1 MTRLYL
7 SATLACIG
15 SMLTAW
21 RLIPESLRSP
31 GYRWLAAWY
40 AVAPVFVWLA
50 PVIAWPVARDEWL
63 IVRTSE
69 IAARD
74 GARRVTQL
82 LAVLCVVVLTA
93 CTSASRDATL
103 AASHLVAL
111 QDQYQHA
118 AAIYERHIDTVPE
131 PRRAEVQRAWAVVEL
146 LYDRLQ
152 TGDLPAI
159 AEALALY
166 EIARPAW
173 RELRAEA
180 VALIDSGQ
188 IA

>member
-1 MTRLYL
+1 MRT
-7 SATLACIG
+7 I
-15 SMLTAW
+15 
-21 RLIPESLRSP
+21 LIL
-31 GYRWLAAWY
+31 
-40 AVAPVFVWLA
+40 
-50 PVIAWPVARDEWL
+50 
-63 IVRTSE
+63 
-69 IAARD
+69 IAAILI
-74 GARRVTQL
+74 G
-82 LAVLCVVVLTA
+82 A
-93 CTSASRDATL
+93 CTPASRDATL

-146 LYDRLQ
+146 LHDRLQ

-180 VALIDSGQ
+180 VAMIEAGQ
-188 IA
+188 IADPLERMRLIEIDRRAQRLDEAVQRLSVQGADGMSLAGIVADLAPLVALVARMAI